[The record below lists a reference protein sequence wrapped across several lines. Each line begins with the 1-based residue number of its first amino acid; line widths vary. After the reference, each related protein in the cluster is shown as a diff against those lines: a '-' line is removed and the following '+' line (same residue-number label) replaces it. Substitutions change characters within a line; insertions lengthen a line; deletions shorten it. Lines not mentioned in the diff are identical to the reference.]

1 MRYFRFP
8 TRFLVVVDG
17 AIAVLAAI
25 GATRLLARSHRF
37 NHGVAVAAVALELWS
52 FQTRQNPIA
61 PMAQWQS
68 PPATARL
75 LRGDAGPF
83 RIYSIGGRESHR
95 APFPQ
100 PHRRDS
106 DPHALL
112 PRPD

>member
-61 PMAQWQS
+61 PMAQWQA

-75 LRGDAGPF
+75 LPADPRPF
-83 RIYSIGGRESHR
+83 RFYSIGRRESPRAAFARAHR
-95 APFPQ
+95 WASHPP
-100 PHRRDS
+100 P
-106 DPHALL
+106 
-112 PRPD
+112 